1 MRPADETKRLTNLNA
16 RQSIRYV
23 LITEAVVTSGE
34 PARYYSRSQKHL
46 FEIDH
51 TAEEE
56 SVAAAAAAESG
67 APEAEAEAAPA
78 PEHAKPKK
86 RAAGF

>member
-1 MRPADETKRLTNLNA
+1 MRG
-16 RQSIRYV
+16 QSIRYV
-23 LITEAVVTSGE
+23 LITEAVVTSGA
-34 PARYYSRSQKHL
+34 PAKYYSRSQKHL

-56 SVAAAAAAESG
+56 SMAAAAAESG
-67 APEAEAEAAPA
+67 APEADAAPA
-78 PEHAKPKK
+78 PEQAKPKK

>member
-1 MRPADETKRLTNLNA
+1 M
-16 RQSIRYV
+16 QSIRYV
-23 LITEAVVTSGE
+23 LITEAVVTAGA
-34 PARYYSRSQKHL
+34 PAKYYSRSQKHL

-56 SVAAAAAAESG
+56 SMAGPAPGAALGPEPDQPAAELV
-67 APEAEAEAAPA
+67 
-78 PEHAKPKK
+78 KPKK